1 MMAFLVLL
9 LVCPVCIY
17 AKGNSRVRVRSM
29 KWYSTRSYFLDL
41 TQGNPR
47 GISVKQALKDG
58 RPSGA
63 VDAINGSFFGRL
75 PNGNIYPIGI
85 VIQHGEN
92 YSLCGAPARRGYL
105 WFDTKPHITRNM
117 PPKNAIVAISGG
129 PILIYEGKPV
139 DQFLGNF
146 KNDVIGPD
154 CDLRS
159 IFAIKGDKFY
169 LIRIEGNLESIKLYL
184 EKWGFDYA
192 INLDGGESSKKTRK
206 VANVLVV
213 YPKTRNVYRQYAAK
227 NFREE

>member
-75 PNGNIYPIGI
+75 PNGTIYPIGI
-85 VIQHGEN
+85 VIQHGKDC
-92 YSLCGAPARRGYL
+92 SCCGAPANRGYL
-105 WFDTKPHITRNM
+105 WFDTEPHITYER
-117 PPKNAIVAISGG
+117 PPKNALVAISGG
-129 PILIYEGKPV
+129 PIMIYKGEPV
-139 DQFLGNF
+139 LRFLGNF
-146 KNDVIGPD
+146 KDDVVGQESD
-154 CDLRS
+154 MRS
-159 IFAIKGDKFY
+159 IFAIKDDRFY
-169 LIRIEGNLESIKLYL
+169 LIRIEGNLEEIRDYL
-184 EKWGFDYA
+184 TQYGFDYA